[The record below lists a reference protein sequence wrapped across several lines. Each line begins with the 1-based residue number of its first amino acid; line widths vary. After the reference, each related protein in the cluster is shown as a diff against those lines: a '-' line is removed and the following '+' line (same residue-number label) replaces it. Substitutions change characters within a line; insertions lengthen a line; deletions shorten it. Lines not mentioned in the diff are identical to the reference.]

1 MRFLPLLLASLLV
14 AQAPGYKAE
23 VEKFRA
29 NRAEEIGGP
38 TGWAALTGLHWL
50 EGGAHS
56 IGRASAN
63 DVVLTAPGS
72 PLSLGTITVDA
83 RDAVLRLAPGVT
95 ATVDGKPVTTVDFH
109 PPKSPVATMV
119 LDTMTMTLIQR
130 GQRLAL
136 RVWDS
141 QSPDRIAFKGLKW
154 YPIDPKWR
162 IDATWTPHTP
172 APTLDIMN
180 VLNEIVKMPNVGT
193 ATFTVNGQTV
203 TLEALLEEPNA
214 QELFFMFRDGTD
226 RQGHVRRR
234 PLSLHAVAEGR
245 QGRAR
250 LQRSEEPAVRIH
262 ALRDVSAAAGEQSTD
277 GANQG
282 GRAES
287 RALTRVPRFAFRV
300 SRSAFRVRC
309 SAFRSAFGPRS
320 V

>member
-1 MRFLPLLLASLLV
+1 M
-14 AQAPGYKAE
+14 
-23 VEKFRA
+23 
-29 NRAEEIGGP
+29 
-38 TGWAALTGLHWL
+38 
-50 EGGAHS
+50 
-56 IGRASAN
+56 
-63 DVVLTAPGS
+63 
-72 PLSLGTITVDA
+72 
-83 RDAVLRLAPGVT
+83 LRLAPGVT

-214 QELFFMFRDGTD
+214 QELFFMFRDGTTGRD
-226 RQGHVRRR
+226 TYGAGRYLYT
-234 PLSLHAVAEGR
+234 PLPKDGKVVLDFNEAKNPPCAFTRYATCPLPPASN
-245 QGRAR
+245 R
-250 LQRSEEPAVRIH
+250 LTVPIK
-262 ALRDVSAAAGEQSTD
+262 AGELNH
-277 GANQG
+277 GH
-282 GRAES
+282 
-287 RALTRVPRFAFRV
+287 
-300 SRSAFRVRC
+300 
-309 SAFRSAFGPRS
+309 
-320 V
+320 

>member
-1 MRFLPLLLASLLV
+1 MRFMPLVLASLLV
-14 AQAPGYKAE
+14 AQAPGYKAD

-50 EGGAHS
+50 EAGAHS
-56 IGRASAN
+56 IGRAAAN

-83 RDAVLRLAPGVT
+83 RDAILRLAPGVT

-119 LDTMTMTLIQR
+119 VDTMSMTLIQR

-141 QSPDRIAFKGLKW
+141 KSPDRLAFKGLKW

-162 IDATWTPHTP
+162 IEATWTPHTP

-193 ATFTVNGQTV
+193 AEFSLNGQRV
-203 TLEALLEEPNA
+203 KLEALLEEPGA
-214 QELFFMFRDGTD
+214 QELFFMFRDGTSGKQTYAAG
-226 RQGHVRRR
+226 RYLYT
-234 PLSLHAVAEGR
+234 PLPKDGKVVLDFNEAKNPPCAFTRYATCPLPPASN
-245 QGRAR
+245 R
-250 LQRSEEPAVRIH
+250 LTLPI
-262 ALRDVSAAAGEQSTD
+262 AAGELD
-277 GANQG
+277 H
-282 GRAES
+282 
-287 RALTRVPRFAFRV
+287 VH
-300 SRSAFRVRC
+300 
-309 SAFRSAFGPRS
+309 
-320 V
+320 